1 MVLRL
6 RAAALALHDQPQRGR
21 PVTEGVRE
29 LTVIPPYVIRYHL
42 KGSTVSIMRIKHGA
56 QAPE

>member
-6 RAAALALHDQPQRGR
+6 RAAALALHEQPQRGR
-21 PVTEGVRE
+21 PVAEGVRE
-29 LTVIPPYVIRYHL
+29 LTVVPPYVIRYHL
-42 KGSTVSIMRIKHGA
+42 KGSTVSIIRIKHGA